1 MIKETNGL
9 NLIMSNRVYYGEY
22 SLKHW
27 VNLMLSRNIELP
39 KYQRHFVWQ
48 ERDIKRLVKSLK
60 EGQFVQPVTIAM
72 YNVAGEK
79 HNLILD
85 GQQRLTSILL
95 AYLGYLPN
103 RTAFKNMNVVAN
115 EDDSEDE
122 ENDQN
127 IERPIQWKYDLLLG
141 DDNQKGAV
149 KSRLAKKAAEGFYS
163 PMTDELFMGLEEQ
176 FFENTYM
183 GFSYI
188 IPESTEQN
196 EVQMLF
202 SKLFRNINYFGKKLD
217 AQESRKS
224 LYYQNNELT
233 CYFEGKTEEEADV
246 LCGLK
251 IKEALQPCNIDFV
264 RYLSILSQFKSKGE
278 NANRVLVGYSSYG
291 SRESYYADYVSYIL
305 NQGRD
310 EQESRNDKFDLFT
323 FSDVFPDNCWKERYC
338 ILRNTVERLKDMM
351 PLDENKAFGSWQET
365 DYWLFGLIYHIV
377 FNGKTLKDD
386 LTIVRT
392 KRGRVCTIT
401 LQDRINHVINSKRT
415 AHYKNNINRLCN
427 LRERLQESCGIYKDY
442 VQ

>member
-1 MIKETNGL
+1 MG
-9 NLIMSNRVYYGEY
+9 NRVYYGEY

-27 VNLMLSRNIELP
+27 VDLMLSKNIELP
-39 KYQRHFVWQ
+39 KYQRHFVWH

-95 AYLGYLPN
+95 VYLGYIPD
-103 RTAFKNMNVVAN
+103 RTAFKNMNVIAN
-115 EDDSEDE
+115 EDDSAAE
-122 ENDQN
+122 ETNQD
-127 IERPIQWKYDLLLG
+127 IEGPIQWKYDLLLG
-141 DDNQKGAV
+141 DDNQKDVV
-149 KSRLAKKAAEGFYS
+149 KARLAEKAARGFYI
-163 PMTDELFMGLEEQ
+163 PMTDELFTGLGDQ

-188 IPESTEQN
+188 IPESTKQN
-196 EVQMLF
+196 DVQMLF

-233 CYFEGKTEEEADV
+233 QYFEGKTEEEADV

-251 IKEALQPCNIDFV
+251 IKEALQPCDIDFV
-264 RYLSILSQFKSKGE
+264 RYLSILSQYKSKDE

-305 NQGRD
+305 NQGKD
-310 EQESRNDKFDLFT
+310 EQESRSDKFDLFK
-323 FSDVFPDNCWKERYC
+323 FSDVFPDNSWKERYR
-338 ILRNTVERLKDMM
+338 ILRKAVERLKDMM
-351 PLDENKAFGSWQET
+351 PLDEHKAFGSWLEA
-365 DYWLFGLIYHIV
+365 DYWLFGLIYHVV
-377 FNGKTLKDD
+377 FKGKTLKDD
-386 LTIVRT
+386 LIVLKLR
-392 KRGRVCTIT
+392 RGGVSTIT
-401 LQDRINHVINSKRT
+401 LQDKINRVIQSKKT
-415 AHYKNNINRLCN
+415 EYYKNNINRLCN
-427 LRERLQESCGIYKDY
+427 LRERLEESCGIFRDY